1 MQDACTE
8 LEVHCDWKGPIKIS
22 TDDMVDVINTGLLKK
37 ADGIITQGVISKE
50 LIQKGNDKGIPFVW
64 WILLLRAAV
73 R

>member
-37 ADGIITQGVISKE
+37 SRWHNHTGGHQQGADPKR
-50 LIQKGNDKGIPFVW
+50 K
-64 WILLLRAAV
+64 
-73 R
+73 